1 MSVHILLVSNIFDTR
16 DGFKLGEVIVNVLQ
30 KGIASGHFLMLQF
43 LDLEDVYMPRLPNSI
58 GELIHL
64 IYLGLR
70 QTYLKI
76 IPSSIGNLL
85 ILQTLDLKHTYVSTL
100 PRSTK
105 NLQKLRHLYIRRN
118 KITRQLSDNSMKNLE
133 TLIELFLDDDS
144 PLMDSLHKLI
154 NPRKLQLVLNFELV
168 TTKSMLGNYK
178 LPSMFEVGIT

>member
-1 MSVHILLVSNIFDTR
+1 MNWQLT
-16 DGFKLGEVIVNVLQ
+16 
-30 KGIASGHFLMLQF
+30 
-43 LDLEDVYMPRLPNSI
+43 
-58 GELIHL
+58 
-64 IYLGLR
+64 
-70 QTYLKI
+70 
-76 IPSSIGNLL
+76 LL
-85 ILQTLDLKHTYVSTL
+85 ILQTLDLKRTYVSTL

-133 TLIELFLDDDS
+133 TLVELFLDNDS